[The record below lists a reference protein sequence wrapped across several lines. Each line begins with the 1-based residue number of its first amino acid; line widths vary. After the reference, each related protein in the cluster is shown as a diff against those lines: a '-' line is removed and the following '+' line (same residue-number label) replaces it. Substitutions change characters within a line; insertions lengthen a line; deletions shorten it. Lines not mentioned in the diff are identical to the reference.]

1 MNIVPICIVVFV
13 LAGFL
18 MTWSLCVVAARA
30 DRRMEEMHAR
40 AISDAARVDEPEDG
54 AAAHR

>member
-1 MNIVPICIVVFV
+1 MNIVLIGIVAFF
-13 LAGFL
+13 LFGIL
-18 MTWSLCVVAARA
+18 MTWSMCVVAARA

-40 AISDAARVDEPEDG
+40 AISAEARVDEPEDG